1 MAITKLQAHKNT
13 LIEIGIEGISPLLM
27 HAWTEK
33 AKRMMA
39 MTAPR
44 RKIEAGKLKGIPRD
58 PEAEALA
65 SAYYTDSGEYGLPL
79 TAFKGSLIN
88 TAHKDEGVEKTVIR
102 KSIFIPTN
110 DSNLCVPISYEKEP
124 YVRTDMVRVGMGS
137 TDMRYR
143 LCFEQWKASF
153 TLFVDTARLSIEN
166 VIILADKAGFS
177 TGVGD
182 WRPQTGGEMGRFRVD
197 TAVPVRE
204 LDPVTFEP
212 LKRQA

>member
-1 MAITKLQAHKNT
+1 MSVTKLQPHKNT

-27 HAWTEK
+27 HAWTAK
-33 AKRMMA
+33 AIRIMGMDP
-39 MTAPR
+39 TT
-44 RKIEAGKLKGIPRD
+44 RKHEVAKNKKLPRD

-65 SAYYTDSGEYGLPL
+65 SAYFTDSGEYGLPL

-88 TAHKDEGVEKTVIR
+88 TAHKDEGVEKTVVK
-102 KSIFIPTN
+102 KSIFIPTH

-124 YVRTDMVRVGMGS
+124 YVRTDMVRIGMGQ
-137 TDMRYR
+137 TDIRYR
-143 LCFEQWKASF
+143 MCFEQWKATF